1 MIVTLRSQRAQ
12 MVKAA
17 ENVNAFRLRLLNA
30 LLSGNVTH
38 RLIISIFYSCLIF
51 VLVLWCF

>member
-38 RLIISIFYSCLIF
+38 R
-51 VLVLWCF
+51 

>member
-1 MIVTLRSQRAQ
+1 MIVTLIRSQRAQ

-17 ENVNAFRLRLLNA
+17 ENVNAFRLCLLNA

-38 RLIISIFYSCLIF
+38 R
-51 VLVLWCF
+51 